1 MPILAKKILPLTVLG
16 AVLMNMAQAEPEA
29 RVIVKWRDGSSLALK
44 QAQSAERTTALARVA
59 NLNVRTA
66 PEFAPRM
73 QVVRASGISAE
84 ELASRL
90 LQQGEVEYAEPDR
103 MKKIRAVPND
113 PLLGSQWY
121 LQNLQYAAINAV
133 GAWDFGIGLPGVTV
147 AVIDTGITAHV
158 DLAARLLPGYDFIS
172 DAAQGGDGNGWD
184 SDPSDA
190 GDGLAPTDVS
200 SMRNP
205 NSTLYQCGSGANGDQ
220 PIPSNWHGTK
230 VAGIVAAAG
239 NNGVGIA
246 GVAWGVNILPVRA
259 MGKCGGRDSDILT
272 AMRWAAGL
280 PIGGVPTNT
289 HPARII
295 NLSLGGQ
302 NTCTAAW
309 RDVMADMTRA
319 GVLVVAAAG
328 NEPRF
333 DPFTGAP
340 LIDEPGNCPGVLAVA
355 GVRHEGNKVG
365 YSSFGAEVGISA
377 PAGNCVNTGGACLF
391 PINTTSNS
399 GTYTPATPTYT
410 DSTDYTVGTSFATPM
425 AAGVAGLMWSVH
437 ADFTPALLIQRL
449 KSGARSFVADPALPT
464 CPQLVPDSDVKAGQ
478 CNCTTSTCGAGLLNA
493 FGAVSE
499 ALRPVARATV
509 SGGGTTGL
517 AVTLD
522 ASGSEVATGR
532 SIASYRWSAV
542 QGDGSNA
549 AMQNGDKAS
558 ASVVPDKA
566 GQLAVT
572 LQITDDS
579 GRSDT
584 VSVKMEIVA
593 AAPGTG
599 GSGSGSGTGT
609 DGSGSTGSGTGSG
622 SGSSSGTPAT
632 TGGGQSDSGGKG
644 GGGSI
649 DLIALLGLAALLL
662 GQRRPRQ

>member
-220 PIPSNWHGTK
+220 PIPSSWHGTK

-478 CNCTTSTCGAGLLNA
+478 CNCTASTCGAGLLNA

>member
-493 FGAVSE
+493 FGAVGE

>member
-220 PIPSNWHGTK
+220 PIPSSWHGTK

-478 CNCTTSTCGAGLLNA
+478 CNCTASTCGAGLLNA

-517 AVTLD
+517 AVTLN

-549 AMQNGDKAS
+549 VMQNGDKAS

-579 GRSDT
+579 GRSDS

-593 AAPGTG
+593 AATGTG
-599 GSGSGSGTGT
+599 SSGSGTG
-609 DGSGSTGSGTGSG
+609 GSGSTGSGTGSG

-649 DLIALLGLAALLL
+649 DPIALLGLAALLL

>member
-16 AVLMNMAQAEPEA
+16 AVLTNMAQAEPEA

-478 CNCTTSTCGAGLLNA
+478 CNCTASTCGAGLLNA

-517 AVTLD
+517 AVTLN

-549 AMQNGDKAS
+549 VMQNGDKAS

-579 GRSDT
+579 GRSDS

-593 AAPGTG
+593 AATGTG
-599 GSGSGSGTGT
+599 SSGSGTG
-609 DGSGSTGSGTGSG
+609 GSGSTGSGTGSG